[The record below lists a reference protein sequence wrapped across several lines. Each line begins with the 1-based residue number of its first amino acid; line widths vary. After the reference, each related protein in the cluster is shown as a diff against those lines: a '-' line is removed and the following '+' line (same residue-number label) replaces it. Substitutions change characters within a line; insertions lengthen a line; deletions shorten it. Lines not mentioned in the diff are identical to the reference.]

1 MKTTF
6 ILEKKLKLLL
16 MFLFLLVT
24 GSRSSKISN
33 LFLNIG
39 GTFLFLV
46 QQHENDDCH
55 ESSAKNCEKEAH
67 HRSGGCI
74 VCVEGVCVCACVC
87 MKIEV
92 IRAQ

>member
-1 MKTTF
+1 
-6 ILEKKLKLLL
+6 LEKKLTLILI
-16 MFLFLLVT
+16 FLFLLVT
-24 GSRSSKISN
+24 GRGRPKISN
-33 LFLNIG
+33 LFLNIS

-55 ESSAKNCEKEAH
+55 DSSAKNCEKEAH

-74 VCVEGVCVCACVC
+74 VCVEGVRACACVRV
-87 MKIEV
+87 KIEV